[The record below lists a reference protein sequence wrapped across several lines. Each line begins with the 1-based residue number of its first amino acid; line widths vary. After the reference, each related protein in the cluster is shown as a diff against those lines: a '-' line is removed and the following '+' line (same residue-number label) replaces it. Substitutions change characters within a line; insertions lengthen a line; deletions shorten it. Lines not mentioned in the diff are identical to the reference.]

1 MDDTQHQE
9 LQRLID
15 AAPLGA
21 PKKCLPFF
29 DDDDD
34 DDDDDLVPDL
44 PHDWKPPS
52 FST

>member
-21 PKKCLPFF
+21 PKKWLPFF
-29 DDDDD
+29 DDN

-44 PHDWKPPS
+44 PSDWKPPS

>member
-29 DDDDD
+29 VNDDDED
-34 DDDDDLVPDL
+34 VPDL
-44 PHDWKPPS
+44 PPDWKPPS
-52 FST
+52 F